1 MKRFELYE
9 LALKMVEAM
18 RPVHARVRQHD
29 RDLAVQVKRAASSV
43 PANIAEGARR
53 QGADRLQHYRIA
65 AGSASELRSHLAVA
79 TAWGDL
85 DGGAA
90 AAALGLLDR
99 ILAILWRLTHP

>member
-1 MKRFELYE
+1 MTRFELYE
-9 LALKMVEAM
+9 LALEMIEAM
-18 RPVHARVRQHD
+18 RPVHAGIRQHD
-29 RDLAVQVKRAASSV
+29 RELAVQVKRAASSV

-53 QGADRLQHYRIA
+53 EGADRLHHYRIA

-85 DGGAA
+85 DGT
-90 AAALGLLDR
+90 AALPALELLDR

>member
-9 LALKMVEAM
+9 LALKMVAAL
-18 RPVHARVRQHD
+18 RPVHSRVRLHD

-85 DGGAA
+85 DGAA
-90 AAALGLLDR
+90 AAPALGLLDR